1 MYNNYIMDN
10 IKTNMFNSNENENDV
25 SLQSLW
31 NKKESPDQNEVDNI
45 YELMFTT
52 VNLLSEKNINYHLV
66 AGSALGQARNSGL
79 IPWDDDVDFGIHV
92 KDADKIWENKQYFIE
107 RGYKITKA
115 DIGFKIGTGDIN
127 EDAITSDD
135 SEYVVTG
142 PKKPF
147 SGINQDIFLFNENG
161 YEDGIKV
168 MRYTC
173 ERALKTWPKEV
184 IPIHGWYNPTEGDF
198 GGFKVNTLPPNE
210 LKWYLSNSFGN
221 KWNTHDGNGK
231 FINDKSCAKHTSKK

>member
-107 RGYKITKA
+107 RGYTIV
-115 DIGFKIGTGDIN
+115 
-127 EDAITSDD
+127 S
-135 SEYVVTG
+135 
-142 PKKPF
+142 
-147 SGINQDIFLFNENG
+147 
-161 YEDGIKV
+161 
-168 MRYTC
+168 
-173 ERALKTWPKEV
+173 
-184 IPIHGWYNPTEGDF
+184 
-198 GGFKVNTLPPNE
+198 
-210 LKWYLSNSFGN
+210 
-221 KWNTHDGNGK
+221 
-231 FINDKSCAKHTSKK
+231 